1 MCALNENTRANRIV
15 LDPMTMVDNY
25 QIINLLGQGGY
36 GDVYKAKN
44 LNDGKYYALKTE
56 YLDAPKK
63 AIDKEITFIKSLNS
77 PYFPKIYANGQSS
90 NFKYAVMDL
99 FGKSISDYKK
109 SLFSKTITGPILI
122 HIGIEMIKAIRAFHK
137 EGYIHRDIKPS
148 NFLFSKNKECP
159 IALIDFGLARKFID
173 PETNQPIPPAEKP
186 HFGGTKK
193 YVSIRLHEHKDSSF
207 ADDLASWF
215 YTMVECWRGR
225 LPWANIRDKDDVGE
239 RKKSI
244 SPGDLCSSMPTPFR
258 DLYSYIFS
266 LEYYDVPD
274 YDKIISTL
282 EGILN
287 TNYSSAQVNL
297 HELYFRIHKDD
308 QPEADA
314 NQPEIIMPEKPMPE
328 PEKTNGC
335 CLLI

>member
-1 MCALNENTRANRIV
+1 MALNENTRANRIL
-15 LDPMTMVDNY
+15 LDPNTMVDNY
-25 QIINLLGQGGY
+25 QVLCLLGQGGY

-44 LNDGKYYALKTE
+44 LNDNKFYALKTE

-63 AIDKEITFIKSLNS
+63 AIDKEIAFIKSLHS
-77 PYFPKIYANGQSS
+77 PYFPKIYANGQSA

-99 FGKSISDYKK
+99 FGKSIGDYKK

-122 HIGIEMIKAIRAFHK
+122 NIGIEMIKAIRAFHK

-148 NFLFSKNKECP
+148 NFLFSRNKDHP
-159 IALIDFGLARKFID
+159 IALIDFGLSRKFID

-239 RKKSI
+239 RKKNI
-244 SPGDLCSSMPTPFR
+244 SPSDLCTSMPSPFR
-258 DLYSYIFS
+258 DLYAYIFS
-266 LEYYDVPD
+266 LDYYDVPD
-274 YDKIISTL
+274 YDRIISTL
-282 EGILN
+282 ENILIN
-287 TNYSSAQVNL
+287 SFPSSQVNL
-297 HELYFRIHKDD
+297 HDLYFRIHKDD
-308 QPEADA
+308 TPDSDE
-314 NQPEIIMPEKPMPE
+314 NEKPE
-328 PEKTNGC
+328 TNEKAPAADNEKPDGC